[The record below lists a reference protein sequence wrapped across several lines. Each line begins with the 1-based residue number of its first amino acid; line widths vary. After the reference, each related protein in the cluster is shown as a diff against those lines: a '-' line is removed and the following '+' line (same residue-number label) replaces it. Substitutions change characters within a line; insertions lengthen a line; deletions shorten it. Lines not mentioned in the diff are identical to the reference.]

1 MDICGICKKYIT
13 EDEVEI
19 RFLDGSSYHFHKGRC
34 SETLGYRFSR
44 LMEKLELLD
53 EEFLAWLAT
62 VDEKFDKSANM
73 R

>member
-13 EDEVEI
+13 EDGVEI
-19 RFLDGSSYHFHKGRC
+19 KLLDGSSYHFHKGRC

-44 LMEKLELLD
+44 LMEKLELPN
-53 EEFLAWLAT
+53 EQFLAWLAT
-62 VDEKFDKSANM
+62 VDEKFDNSADV